1 MRSDRTLGT
10 KPYNNAPR
18 RVVVPAKPRR
28 FDALRFVLRNL
39 LIAALAAGFITGL
52 AATASCQVDV
62 RCAD

>member
-18 RVVVPAKPRR
+18 RLPPARR